1 MGQLIYGGEVL
12 DLRIDDRALT
22 HLQIV
27 IVNML
32 RRDHRFAFS
41 WRDDA
46 THGDGRSSIWLHPN
60 ATLHFKFS
68 GGRVPSV
75 NRSWLEAL
83 YASASSGA
91 GLVLTREPD
100 DTSTAPES
108 RWSDAVAL
116 DEPPQ
121 GHR

>member
-1 MGQLIYGGEVL
+1 MGQIIYGGELL

-46 THGDGRSSIWLHPN
+46 THGDGRSTIWLHPN

-100 DTSTAPES
+100 DTSTAADS
-108 RWSDAVAL
+108 SWSDAVTL
-116 DEPPQ
+116 DDPPR
-121 GHR
+121 GRS